1 MSSASKQRSYRGAST
16 KDIISG
22 SGYIADRPHG
32 ATTSGGAGSASKQR
46 SYRGASAEDIISGS
60 GYIADR
66 PHGATT
72 SGGAGPEILGQIL
85 QLVAKIAGVICKGA

>member
-1 MSSASKQRSYRGAST
+1 MKYYDSPDSLAASMRYRASANSGSHGKAAHLMSSASKQRSYRGASA
-16 KDIISG
+16 K
-22 SGYIADRPHG
+22 
-32 ATTSGGAGSASKQR
+32 
-46 SYRGASAEDIISGS
+46 DIISGS